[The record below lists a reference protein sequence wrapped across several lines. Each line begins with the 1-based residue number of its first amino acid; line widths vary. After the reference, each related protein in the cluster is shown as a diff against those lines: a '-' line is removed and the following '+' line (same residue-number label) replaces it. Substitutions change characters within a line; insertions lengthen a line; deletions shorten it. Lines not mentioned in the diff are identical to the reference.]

1 MRVRKSAEAIVAAVM
16 ERRAEH
22 GRTRVGERFSMKP
35 MKTEAHRPDGAQ
47 AEESGR
53 YPEGAELRVE
63 VESLDVERTKA
74 ELGRDSGLMEVV
86 CERGNLWL
94 AYERVIRNKGAA
106 GVDGIGVSEFK
117 GHLQQHWPTIKAKL
131 LAGTYIPQAVRRV
144 DIPKPQGGVRT
155 LGIPTLTDRLIQQA
169 LHQVLSPI
177 FEADFS
183 ESSYGFRPGRSAHQ
197 AVKAAQHYVAQG
209 RRVVVDMDLEK
220 FFDRVNHDTLMAKLA
235 KKIGD
240 GRVLKLIR
248 RYLEAGMMAEG
259 VVSSRTQGTPQGG
272 PLSPLLSNIL
282 LTELDRE
289 LERRGHAFC
298 RYADDC
304 NIYVR
309 SQAAGERV
317 LGGITQFLSER
328 LKLTVNEAKSA
339 VARPWERKFLGYSL
353 TRHKAPKL
361 RIAPASL
368 QRLEDKVR
376 EVLKGARG
384 RSVRATIEDLNPVLR
399 GWAAYFK
406 LTETKRALEDIDGW
420 LRRKLRCILW
430 RQWKRPYTR
439 AKNLMKAGL
448 REERAFRSA
457 FNQRGPWWNSG
468 ASHMNAAF
476 PKSFFDRL
484 GLVSLLDT
492 TRRLQCLS

>member
-1 MRVRKSAEAIVAAVM
+1 MSNP
-16 ERRAEH
+16 
-22 GRTRVGERFSMKP
+22 G
-35 MKTEAHRPDGAQ
+35 
-47 AEESGR
+47 GR

-259 VVSSRTQGTPQGG
+259 VVSPRTQGTPQGG

-339 VARPWERKFLGYSL
+339 VARPRERKFLGYSL

>member
-1 MRVRKSAEAIVAAVM
+1 MRSMKAEA
-16 ERRAEH
+16 RRQ
-22 GRTRVGERFSMKP
+22 
-35 MKTEAHRPDGAQ
+35 DGAQ
-47 AEESGR
+47 AAGSGR
-53 YPEGAELRVE
+53 NPERAALCAEA
-63 VESLDVERTKA
+63 ESATDLRTKA
-74 ELGRDSGLMEVV
+74 ETSGLMEAV

-117 GHLQQHWPTIKAKL
+117 VHLQQYWPTIKARL
-131 LAGTYIPQAVRRV
+131 LAGSYIPQAVRRV

-183 ESSYGFRPGRSAHQ
+183 ESSYGFRPGRNAHQ
-197 AVKAAQHYVAQG
+197 AVKAAQRYVAEG

-220 FFDRVNHDTLMAKLA
+220 FFDRVNHDILMEKVA
-235 KKIGD
+235 KKVGD

-259 VVSSRTQGTPQGG
+259 VVSPRTQGTPQGG

-304 NIYVR
+304 NIYVS
-309 SQAAGERV
+309 SQAAGERI
-317 LGGITQFLSER
+317 LASITRFLTER
-328 LKLTVNEAKSA
+328 LQLTVNATKSA
-339 VARPWERKFLGYSL
+339 VAAPWERKFLGYSL
-353 TRHKAPKL
+353 TWHKAPKL
-361 RIAPASL
+361 RIAPTSL
-368 QRLEDKVR
+368 KRLEDKVR

-384 RSVRATIEDLNPVLR
+384 RSLSGTIAELNPVLR

-406 LTETKRALEDIDGW
+406 LTETRRALEEIDGW

-448 REERAFRSA
+448 TEERAFRSA

-476 PKSFFDRL
+476 RKSFFDRM

-492 TRRLQCLS
+492 TRRLQRLS